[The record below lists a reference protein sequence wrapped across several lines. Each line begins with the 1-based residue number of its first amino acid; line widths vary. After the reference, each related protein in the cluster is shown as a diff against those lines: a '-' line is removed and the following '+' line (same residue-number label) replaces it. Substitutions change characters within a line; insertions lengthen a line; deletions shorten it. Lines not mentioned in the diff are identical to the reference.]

1 MCVESLSLSFSNLLM
16 WNTEVSMQ
24 IIKFQ
29 KEIEKKKKNYMQI
42 ISYKNF
48 VVNSYFYSDV

>member
-1 MCVESLSLSFSNLLM
+1 
-16 WNTEVSMQ
+16 MQ